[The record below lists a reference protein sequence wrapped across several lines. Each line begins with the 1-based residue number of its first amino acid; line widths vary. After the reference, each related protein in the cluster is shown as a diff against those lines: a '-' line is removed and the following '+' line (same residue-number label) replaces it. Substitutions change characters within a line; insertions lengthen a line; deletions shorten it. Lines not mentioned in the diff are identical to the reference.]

1 MASAPTGV
9 AAVSEAVEEITARA
23 TIDLNQALLAFRRGE
38 TSRARSNY
46 SAVLKSIGELV
57 DAL

>member
-1 MASAPTGV
+1 VTKRGI
-9 AAVSEAVEEITARA
+9 AAVSEAIEEITARA

-38 TSRARSNY
+38 TSRAHSNY